1 MYQKYLF
8 LFYQIFCPHLQV
20 MQEIP
25 TEDELAAA
33 VSENNINVNIHQ
45 PDAEHN
51 KLPPDEDKQP
61 ISKTTSAS
69 SHSKNNSS
77 ASQSDSLPATRSD
90 SSQTSE
96 KQNDSKANNIQSS
109 EQKEPKVNNLT
120 TVKDS
125 LTTVN
130 DSGEKNVVLAK
141 QNNVSAAAS
150 MTSSPTASHTENKD
164 VITSTPQTSEDETKR

>member
-1 MYQKYLF
+1 
-8 LFYQIFCPHLQV
+8 

-25 TEDELAAA
+25 TEEDLAAA
-33 VSENNINVNIHQ
+33 VSGSNINVNIHQ

-77 ASQSDSLPATRSD
+77 ASQSDSLLATRSGF
-90 SSQTSE
+90 SQSSE
-96 KQNDSKANNIQSS
+96 KQTESKANNIQSS

-125 LTTVN
+125 
-130 DSGEKNVVLAK
+130 GEKNVILAK
-141 QNNVSAAAS
+141 QNNVSVAAS
-150 MTSSPTASHTENKD
+150 MTSSPTTPLKENND
-164 VITSTPQTSEDETKR
+164 VITSTPQTSEEETKR